1 MGGCVQKG
9 EREAGSNKN
18 RRGTIYEDAQPTWPI
33 RSTSQSLHRW
43 AVKCVNDEK
52 IVLRRR

>member
-9 EREAGSNKN
+9 EQEAGSNKIEGELCA
-18 RRGTIYEDAQPTWPI
+18 RPAHLRPI
-33 RSTSQSLHRW
+33 RSTSQSLYRW